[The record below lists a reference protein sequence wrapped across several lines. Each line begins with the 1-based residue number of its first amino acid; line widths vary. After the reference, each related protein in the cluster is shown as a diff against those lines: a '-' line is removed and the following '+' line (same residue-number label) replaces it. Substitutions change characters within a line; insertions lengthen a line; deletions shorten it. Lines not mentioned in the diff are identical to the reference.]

1 MTRLELPNVTAI
13 CIDGRPPDAAR
24 VEHYRLILDYMMS
37 TIEFGAVKMLLLE
50 DPKIDGV
57 DFVEVDPIRSLSEY
71 SDFCLLNLHKHVD
84 TDYCLIF
91 QDDGFV
97 LHPELWK
104 TIFFEY
110 DYIGAPWPP
119 RPDWP
124 EPNRPDR
131 RVGNGGF
138 SLRSKR
144 LLEFTKDF
152 EVDGHAE
159 DVVIAVKQRAS
170 IEAAGLRI
178 APMHV
183 ALDFAVETAFTESQS
198 MFTCFGFHHKARVAE
213 ALSIISDK
221 KRAYSVPNIV

>member
-13 CIDGRPPDAAR
+13 CIDGRPADIAR
-24 VEHYRLILDYMMS
+24 NEHYRLILDYMMS
-37 TIEFGAVKMLLLE
+37 TIKFGAVKLLLCE
-50 DPKIDGV
+50 DPQIHGV
-57 DFVEVDPIRSLSEY
+57 DFVKIDPIESLGEY
-71 SDFCLLNLHKHVD
+71 SDFCLQNLHKYVD
-84 TDYCLIF
+84 TDWCLIF

-144 LLEFTKDF
+144 LLEFTKNF
-152 EVDGHAE
+152 KVEGRAE
-159 DVVIAVKQRAS
+159 DVVISVEKRDL
-170 IEAAGLRI
+170 IESAGLRI
-178 APMHV
+178 APVHV
-183 ALDFAVETAFTESQS
+183 ALDFSIETAFVESQS
-198 MFTCFGFHHKARVAE
+198 MFTCFGFHHKARVAD
-213 ALSIISDK
+213 AIWIIKDK
-221 KRAYSVPNIV
+221 QRAYSTPNIV